1 MPPHGL
7 FWFPAFQIHSKP
19 HKIHLPRF
27 LCIVSNQDYALTPK
41 FKTWDT
47 QNVKTASQMSPSN
60 IARIINVSHNF
71 KYMHQF
77 FALQISRNS
86 KFYFYFLRK
95 EQRTL
100 VAID

>member
-1 MPPHGL
+1 MAYFGSQH
-7 FWFPAFQIHSKP
+7 FKYTAKP
-19 HKIHLPRF
+19 TK
-27 LCIVSNQDYALTPK
+27 STYQDFYALSATKIMLLP
-41 FKTWDT
+41 
-47 QNVKTASQMSPSN
+47 QNSRPGTKQTVKTASQMSPSN

-71 KYMHQF
+71 NYMHQF